1 MICIKEGKLEV
12 KLKLIFLFLN
22 DLTDNSLFKIIIATR
37 YSVMYVY
44 AYLTH
49 LCVYIHIRAYIYLHI
64 SEVNDSNDKGWK
76 ELGLFCY
83 YNVHCL

>member
-22 DLTDNSLFKIIIATR
+22 DLIDNSLFKIATR
-37 YSVMYVY
+37 YSVMYAY

-49 LCVYIHIRAYIYLHI
+49 VCVYIFTRAYIYLHV
-64 SEVNDSNDKGWK
+64 SEVNDSNDKRWK

-83 YNVHCL
+83 YKVHCL